1 MVVLKNVYFGFLL
14 MKDQHDHTN
23 RNFGLDV
30 CRCLAV
36 SMVLFAHSGQNI
48 FKTPFPF
55 LWYLPI
61 GGVELFFSL
70 SGFLIGRILLGL
82 FDSQSV
88 SLRDIVVFW
97 TKRWLRTLPL
107 YYVLYFVYL
116 VLYSQLFYP
125 VSFDAR
131 YLLFLHNF
139 TTPPLAFF
147 GESSTLSIEE
157 WFYFTAPLLIY
168 IVLFL
173 AKQFKKPFLSG
184 TQAYIIG
191 AVALIMFSVLMRG
204 QYMNTGRF
212 IAVTVIFRM
221 DAIAY
226 GLLMAYY
233 SRGIARMTNR
243 RATSVIAAGT
253 VLWFI
258 AAIIRLKYF
267 DGLAEQCYY
276 LFSGFGTALVV
287 LGFHYFS
294 FRKHPRAIPYISKL
308 SYSIYLVHLTGVII
322 PLLYFFP
329 RKDGVDRWLVLLL
342 VLVLTF
348 LLASLTYYFI
358 ERPFLRLRAL
368 WFPKN
373 KKNVVIN
380 LRNEASREST
390 GISSF

>member
-1 MVVLKNVYFGFLL
+1 MRNLHG
-14 MKDQHDHTN
+14 HIN

-36 SMVLFAHSGQNI
+36 SMVLFVHSNQHI

-70 SGFLIGRILLGL
+70 SGFLIGSILLGL

-107 YYVLYFVYL
+107 YYVLYLVYL
-116 VLYSQLFYP
+116 ILYNQLIHP
-125 VSFDAR
+125 ISFDVR

-139 TTPPLAFF
+139 TTPPPAFF

-157 WFYFTAPLLIY
+157 WFYFTVPLLIY

-173 AKQFKKPFLSG
+173 AKQLKKTFLSG
-184 TQAYIIG
+184 TQAYSIG
-191 AVALIMFSVLMRG
+191 AVALIIFSVLMRG

-233 SRGIARMTNR
+233 SKCIARMPNQ
-243 RATSVIAAGT
+243 RAASVIAAGT

-267 DGLAEQCYY
+267 YGFAEQCYY
-276 LFSGFGTALVV
+276 LFSGIGTALVV

-294 FRKHPRAIPYISKL
+294 FRKRPRIIPYISKI
-308 SYSIYLVHLTGVII
+308 SYSIYLVHFTGVIT
-322 PLLYFFP
+322 PLVYFFP
-329 RKDGVDRWLVLLL
+329 RKDKADEWLMLLL
-342 VLVLTF
+342 ALVLTF

-358 ERPFLRLRAL
+358 ERPFLRLRTL
-368 WFPKN
+368 WFPQKA
-373 KKNVVIN
+373 KSAVIN
-380 LRNEASREST
+380 LHNETLREPS
-390 GISSF
+390 GISSL

>member
-1 MVVLKNVYFGFLL
+1 MKNLY
-14 MKDQHDHTN
+14 DHTN

-36 SMVLFAHSGQNI
+36 SMVLFAHSSQNI
-48 FKTPFPF
+48 FKNPFPF

-70 SGFLIGRILLGL
+70 SGFLIGRILLRL
-82 FDSQSV
+82 FDNQSV
-88 SLRDIVVFW
+88 SLKDIVVFW

-116 VLYSQLFYP
+116 TLYNQLIYP

-139 TTPPLAFF
+139 TTPPPAFF

-157 WFYFTAPLLIY
+157 WFYFTVPLLIY
-168 IVLFL
+168 AVLFL
-173 AKQFKKPFLSG
+173 AKQLKKPFLSG
-184 TQAYIIG
+184 AQAYIIG
-191 AVALIMFSVLMRG
+191 AVALIIFSVLIRG

-233 SRGIARMTNR
+233 SRRIVQMTNPK
-243 RATSVIAAGT
+243 AAAVIAAGT
-253 VLWFI
+253 VLWCI
-258 AAIIRLKYF
+258 AAIIKLKYSYGF
-267 DGLAEQCYY
+267 AEQCYY
-276 LFSGFGTALVV
+276 LFSGIGTALVV
-287 LGFHYFS
+287 LGFCYFS
-294 FRKHPRAIPYISKL
+294 FRMQPRVIPYISKI
-308 SYSIYLVHLTGVII
+308 SYSIYLVHLTGII
-322 PLLYFFP
+322 FPLLYSFP
-329 RKDGVDRWLVLLL
+329 RKGGTDRWLMLLL
-342 VLVLTF
+342 ALVLTF

-368 WFPKN
+368 WFPK
-373 KKNVVIN
+373 KAKMAVIN
-380 LRNEASREST
+380 LRNETSREST
-390 GISSF
+390 GISSL